1 MCNKKTTTHLCP
13 KCGQPLETSGI
24 MSVGKAEL
32 TVYQCDQCVVP
43 LKFGDFTIDGAA
55 TFYYDPV
62 AGRLV
67 DGGTGN
73 AFQKDN

>member
-1 MCNKKTTTHLCP
+1 MQNAVERRQGVLDF
-13 KCGQPLETSGI
+13 LAGI
-24 MSVGKAEL
+24 DSKEMKDVTPFDGR
-32 TVYQCDQCVVP
+32 D

-73 AFQKDN
+73 AFEKDN